1 MAEQVTKAAGISSEA
16 AKAKTGKTLDEWF
29 ALLDKVGA
37 ADWPHKDIAAHL
49 KGKCGCPSW
58 WCQMIAV
65 GYEQSRGLR
74 SKNQGCAGDFTANA
88 SKTIAV
94 PVAQLYKSWTAADA
108 LSRWL
113 PDAGHMTVRKANL
126 NKSLRIT
133 WIDGRSSVEV
143 YFWIKG
149 AAKSQVA
156 VQHGKL
162 KSAADVDHWKRYW
175 STALLKLQVLLEGAT
190 VPTAAGPV
198 ARAARPGTVE
208 KAGVIKKTVAK
219 KSGFPKKRAPSK
231 KRRTS

>member
-1 MAEQVTKAAGISSEA
+1 MADQVTKAAGIGSEA

-49 KGKCGCPSW
+49 HGECGCPNW

-65 GYEQSRGLR
+65 GYVQSRGLR
-74 SKNQGCAGDFTANA
+74 AKNQSFAGDYTANA

-94 PVAQLYKSWTAADA
+94 AVAQLYKSWTDVDF
-108 LSRWL
+108 SHRWL
-113 PDAGHMTVRKANL
+113 PDAAKMTVRKANL
-126 NKSLRIT
+126 DKSLRIT
-133 WIDGRSSVEV
+133 WIDGQSSVEV

-149 AAKSQVA
+149 PAKSQVA

-162 KSAADVDHWKRYW
+162 KSAEDVAHWKTYW
-175 STALLKLQVLLEGAT
+175 SLALSKLQALLEGPT
-190 VPTAAGPV
+190 VPTADRSV
-198 ARAARPGTVE
+198 ARPARLGP
-208 KAGVIKKTVAK
+208 IKKAASTK
-219 KSGFPKKRAPSK
+219 KASSPKRQVPAK